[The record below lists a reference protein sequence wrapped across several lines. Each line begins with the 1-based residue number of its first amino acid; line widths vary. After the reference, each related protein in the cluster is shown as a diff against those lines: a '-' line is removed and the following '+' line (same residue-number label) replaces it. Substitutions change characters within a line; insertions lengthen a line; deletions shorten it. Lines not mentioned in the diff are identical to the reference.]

1 MIDSFVKTLKQI
13 KKTSSRIFE
22 NNSSRNLF
30 ISSNINTFFRFHQI
44 LISNTWF
51 LCNERFSSIHSEIKL
66 HRIPALFL
74 FFLFFFCSIQ
84 HLYISSNVTIDSWLT
99 LKIPR
104 HIKMKR
110 SSSNCRHCQ
119 YRNTIENT
127 QSLSVR
133 AFKGNPSRYNLQ

>member
-1 MIDSFVKTLKQI
+1 MLVIISLNNFLIIYQYQIVIDSFVKTLKQI
-13 KKTSSRIFE
+13 EKTSSRIFK

-74 FFLFFFCSIQ
+74 FFLFFLFHTASVYIIQ
-84 HLYISSNVTIDSWLT
+84 CNNWLLANV
-99 LKIPR
+99 
-104 HIKMKR
+104 
-110 SSSNCRHCQ
+110 
-119 YRNTIENT
+119 E
-127 QSLSVR
+127 
-133 AFKGNPSRYNLQ
+133 NPSSHKNETIRFELPTLSI